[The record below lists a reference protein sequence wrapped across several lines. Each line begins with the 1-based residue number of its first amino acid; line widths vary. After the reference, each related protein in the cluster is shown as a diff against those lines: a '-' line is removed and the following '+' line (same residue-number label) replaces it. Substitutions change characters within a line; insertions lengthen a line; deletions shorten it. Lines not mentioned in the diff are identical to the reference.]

1 MLELSV
7 TECSNIKTYFLQETY
22 QKAKKLL
29 EGAIHLAEAKEN
41 DAGAVKEK
49 QSNLENDHKA
59 FTSKLKKRK
68 ELLKMAVSF
77 YKNVHKVR
85 K

>member
-1 MLELSV
+1 M
-7 TECSNIKTYFLQETY
+7 
-22 QKAKKLL
+22 KAKKLF
-29 EGAIHLAEAKEN
+29 EGAVHLAEAKET
-41 DAGAVKEK
+41 DPVEVKEK
-49 QSNLENDHKA
+49 QTNLENEHKA

-85 K
+85 V